1 MQKKVEIGTSHR
13 FSSGPTITVKIE
25 KKSINSLSLLTKSKE
40 VEIKSEAAQYKGNGD
55 GFITDH
61 ALKKIHKETF
71 DCFPR
76 FYPDRGLLNAFM
88 ASIENVSCK

>member
-25 KKSINSLSLLTKSKE
+25 KKSIDSLCLLTKSKE

-61 ALKKIHKETF
+61 ALKKIHR
-71 DCFPR
+71 D
-76 FYPDRGLLNAFM
+76 L
-88 ASIENVSCK
+88 